1 MNAPQY
7 PPTPGQ
13 PYLPA
18 AEKKRKKWPWVVGGI
33 VVVFIAIIGGC
44 AALIGGAAKH
54 VSDEANRVVS
64 VTYRVTGNEQTAS
77 ITYTDKDFNMAQETN
92 ATLPWTRDVQITGFG
107 KLASLNVTNSDADDA
122 ESKCE
127 ILVDGQVKYTQ
138 TAKGPYASAD
148 CSGDVG

>member
-1 MNAPQY
+1 MNASQY
-7 PPTPGQ
+7 PQMLGQ
-13 PYLPA
+13 PYVPP
-18 AEKKRKKWPWVVGGI
+18 AEKKRKKWPWIVGGI
-33 VVVFIAIIGGC
+33 VLVFIAMIAGC

-77 ITYTDKDFNMAQETN
+77 ITYTDKDFDTAQETN
-92 ATLPWTRDVQITGFG
+92 ASVPWTKDVQISGFG
-107 KLASLNVTNSDADDA
+107 KIASLTVTNGDADDA

-138 TAKGPYASAD
+138 TAKGPYASAN